1 MSLDVLP
8 PPSLPQHR
16 RQRKE
21 HSLSHFNPMGL
32 KCDKLCFFLFLPC
45 DPPNQKASQK
55 AKETKGV
62 ARWTPGGLESDS
74 SLPGVHRATP
84 LVGANLNQEV
94 DSRKIIV
101 TNAEPL
107 SMLRYTLLPPPL
119 VEGHRKDSCFRCPS
133 SNPCPVGANLNQSRK
148 LTAENHHDK
157 PLSQC

>member
-8 PPSLPQHR
+8 PPSPPQHR

-32 KCDKLCFFLFLPC
+32 KCDKLSFFLFLPC

-62 ARWTPGGLESDS
+62 ARWTRGGLESDS

-119 VEGHRKDSCFRCPS
+119 LEGHRKDSCSGVLPAILVRLVP
-133 SNPCPVGANLNQSRK
+133 
-148 LTAENHHDK
+148 T
-157 PLSQC
+157 

>member
-1 MSLDVLP
+1 MTNCVSSSFSRVTRQIRKP
-8 PPSLPQHR
+8 HR
-16 RQRKE
+16 KPKKPKALLEE
-21 HSLSHFNPMGL
+21 HEEDLS
-32 KCDKLCFFLFLPC
+32 K
-45 DPPNQKASQK
+45 
-55 AKETKGV
+55 T
-62 ARWTPGGLESDS
+62 SDS

-119 VEGHRKDSCFRCPS
+119 LEGHRKDSCFRCPS

-148 LTAENHHDK
+148 LTENHHDK

>member
-8 PPSLPQHR
+8 PPSPPQHR

-62 ARWTPGGLESDS
+62 AGGTR
-74 SLPGVHRATP
+74 G
-84 LVGANLNQEV
+84 GQEV

-119 VEGHRKDSCFRCPS
+119 LEGHRKDSCFRCPS

-148 LTAENHHDK
+148 LTENHHDK